1 MVFLLGV
8 IAIGL
13 YMAWNIGAND
23 VANAMGT
30 SVGSK
35 SLTFRQAVVLA
46 AIFEF
51 AGAVLVG
58 THVSETVRKGIVDPM
73 HFVDNPQLLVV
84 GMFAALLASALWLN
98 VATFFG
104 QPVSTT
110 HSIVGSICGMGII
123 AGGAVKWH
131 MLGNIMASW
140 LISPVASGVMAFL
153 MFRFITRR
161 IFAVAEP
168 GRAVEKHAPY
178 FVVLVAFILTLSL
191 IYKGL
196 KNLHLYCPL
205 HTAIIIA
212 VAISAVA
219 GGVAYLLF
227 KRIANHTPKP
237 ILEDE
242 LAYVASHFK
251 YLQIVTACY
260 VAFAHGANDVANA
273 VGPVAAVTEV
283 YRTGEVTMEV
293 AVPMWILLMGGVG
306 IVFGLATFGRRVME
320 TIGKRITEI
329 TPSRGFSAEISAAT
343 AVLVCSKCGLPV
355 STTHALVGAVI
366 GVGLAR
372 GIAGLRIKTVRQILT
387 SWIVTVPITAGLT
400 MLIFAVAKWFVLRG

>member
-1 MVFLLGV
+1 MVFLIGV
-8 IAIGL
+8 FAIGF

-35 SLTFRQAVVLA
+35 TLTFRRAVILA

-73 HFVDNPQLLVV
+73 HFADNPELLVL
-84 GMFAALLASALWLN
+84 GMFAALLSSALWLN

-123 AGGAVKWH
+123 AGGAVKWR
-131 MLGNIMASW
+131 MLSHIMASW
-140 LISPVASGVMAFL
+140 LISPLASGVMAFL
-153 MFRFITRR
+153 MFRFIARR
-161 IFAVAEP
+161 IFAATEP

-178 FVVLVAFILTLSL
+178 FVVLVAFILTLSF

-205 HTAIIIA
+205 HKALIIA
-212 VAISAVA
+212 TGVSIVA
-219 GGVAYLLF
+219 GGVSYLLF
-227 KRIANHTPKP
+227 KRIANHSRKRIP
-237 ILEDE
+237 EDE

-273 VGPVAAVTEV
+273 VGPVAAVTEI
-283 YRTGEVTMEV
+283 YRTGEVAMKV
-293 AVPMWILLMGGVG
+293 DVPIWILLMGGVG
-306 IVFGLATFGRRVME
+306 IVVGLATFGRRVIE
-320 TIGKRITEI
+320 TIGTRITEI

-343 AVLVCSKCGLPV
+343 TVLVCSKWGLPV

-372 GIAGLRIKTVRQILT
+372 GITGLRIKTVRQILS
-387 SWIVTVPITAGLT
+387 SWTATVPITAGLT
-400 MLIFAVAKWFVLRG
+400 MLIFAVAKWLLLRG

>member
-1 MVFLLGV
+1 MVLLVGT

-46 AIFEF
+46 GIFEF

-58 THVSETVRKGIVDPM
+58 TNVSETVRKGIVDPM
-73 HFVDNPQLLVV
+73 HFADNPELLVL

-98 VATFFG
+98 VATFLG

-110 HSIVGSICGMGII
+110 HSIVGSLCGMGII

-153 MFRFITRR
+153 MFRLITRR
-161 IFAVAEP
+161 IFGAPEP
-168 GRAVEKHAPY
+168 GRAAEKHAPY

-196 KNLHLYCPL
+196 KNLHLHCPL
-205 HTAIIIA
+205 HQALIIA
-212 VAISAVA
+212 VGVSAVA
-219 GGVAYLLF
+219 GGVSYLLF
-227 KRIANHTPKP
+227 KRIANHSRER

-242 LAYVASHFK
+242 LAYVASRFK
-251 YLQIVTACY
+251 YLQIVTASY
-260 VAFAHGANDVANA
+260 LAFAHGANDVANA
-273 VGPVAAVTEV
+273 VGPVAAVAEV

-293 AVPMWILLMGGVG
+293 AVPIWILLMGGVG
-306 IVFGLATFGRRVME
+306 IVFGLATFGRRVIE

-329 TPSRGFSAEISAAT
+329 TPSRGFSAEIAAAT
-343 AVLVCSKCGLPV
+343 TVLICSKCGLPV
-355 STTHALVGAVI
+355 STTHALVGGVI

-372 GIAGLRIKTVRQILT
+372 GITGLRIKTVRQIFT
-387 SWIVTVPITAGLT
+387 SWIATIPITAGLT
-400 MLIFAVAKWFVLRG
+400 MLIFAVAKLFLSRA

>member
-1 MVFLLGV
+1 
-8 IAIGL
+8 
-13 YMAWNIGAND
+13 MAWNIGAND

-58 THVSETVRKGIVDPM
+58 THVSDTVRKGIVDPM
-73 HFVDNPQLLVV
+73 HFADNPELLML

-104 QPVSTT
+104 QPISTT
-110 HSIVGSICGMGII
+110 HSIVGSVCGMGII
-123 AGGAVKWH
+123 AGGAVKWG
-131 MLGNIMASW
+131 MLGNIAASW
-140 LISPVASGVMAFL
+140 VISPVASGVMAFL
-153 MFRFITRR
+153 VFRFITQR
-161 IFAVAEP
+161 IFGVEEP
-168 GRAVEKHAPY
+168 GRAVEKRAPY
-178 FVVLVAFILTLSL
+178 FVVLVAFILTLSF

-196 KNLHLYCPL
+196 KNLHLDCPL
-205 HTAIIIA
+205 HVAIIVA
-212 VAISAVA
+212 VAVSAVA
-219 GGVAYLLF
+219 GGVSHLLF
-227 KRIANHTPKP
+227 KRIANHSGKRL
-237 ILEDE
+237 LEHEYD
-242 LAYVASHFK
+242 YVEFHFK

-273 VGPVAAVTEV
+273 VGPVAAVAEI

-293 AVPMWILLMGGVG
+293 DVPMWILLMGGVG
-306 IVFGLATFGRRVME
+306 IVFGLATFGRRVIE

-329 TPSRGFSAEISAAT
+329 TPSRGFAAEISAAT
-343 AVLVCSKCGLPV
+343 TVLVCSKCGLPV

-372 GIAGLRIKTVRQILT
+372 GITGVRIKTVRQIFT
-387 SWIVTVPITAGLT
+387 SWIATIPITAGLT
-400 MLIFAVAKWFVLRG
+400 MLIFAVAKWFLLRG

>member
-1 MVFLLGV
+1 MVLLV
-8 IAIGL
+8 AAIAIGL

-35 SLTFRQAVVLA
+35 SLTFHQAVVLA

-73 HFVDNPQLLVV
+73 HFVDNPQVLVV

-110 HSIVGSICGMGII
+110 HSIVGSVCGMGIV
-123 AGGAVKWH
+123 AGGAVKWG
-131 MLGNIMASW
+131 MLGNIAASW
-140 LISPVASGVMAFL
+140 VISPVASGVMAFL
-153 MFRFITRR
+153 VFRFITRR
-161 IFAVAEP
+161 IFGVEQP
-168 GRAVEKHAPY
+168 GRAVEKRAPY
-178 FVVLVAFILTLSL
+178 FVVVVAFILTLSL

-196 KNLHLYCPL
+196 TNLHLHCPL
-205 HTAIIIA
+205 HVAIIVA
-212 VAISAVA
+212 VAVSAVA
-219 GGVAYLLF
+219 GGVSHLLF
-227 KRIANHTPKP
+227 KRIANHSGKRL
-237 ILEDE
+237 LEHEYDYVE
-242 LAYVASHFK
+242 LHFK

-273 VGPVAAVTEV
+273 VGPVAAVAEI
-283 YRTGEVTMEV
+283 YRTGQVAMEV

-306 IVFGLATFGRRVME
+306 IVFGLATFGRRVIE

-372 GIAGLRIKTVRQILT
+372 GITGLRIRTVQQIFT
-387 SWIVTVPITAGLT
+387 SWIATIPITAGLT
-400 MLIFAVAKWFVLRG
+400 MLIFVVAKWFLLRG

>member
-1 MVFLLGV
+1 MAVLV
-8 IAIGL
+8 TTIVIGL

-30 SVGSK
+30 SVGSR
-35 SLTFRQAVVLA
+35 SLTFRQAVVVA

-73 HFVDNPQLLVV
+73 HFASNPQLLVI

-98 VATFFG
+98 VATYFG

-110 HSIVGSICGMGII
+110 HSIVGSVCGVGII
-123 AGGAVKWH
+123 AGGAVKWG
-131 MLGNIMASW
+131 MLGGIVASW
-140 LISPVASGVMAFL
+140 LISPVASGIIAFL
-153 MFRFITRR
+153 TFRFITRR
-161 IFAVAEP
+161 IFGVEEP

-178 FVVLVAFILTLSL
+178 FVVIVAFILTLSF

-196 KNLHLYCPL
+196 KNLHLNCPL
-205 HTAIIIA
+205 PQALIVA
-212 VAISAVA
+212 VAVSAVA
-219 GGVAYLLF
+219 GVVSHLLF
-227 KRIANHTPKP
+227 KRTANHSRKRV
-237 ILEDE
+237 LDDE
-242 LAYVASHFK
+242 YDYVESRFK
-251 YLQIVTACY
+251 HLQIVTASY

-273 VGPVAAVTEV
+273 VGPMAAVAEIH
-283 YRTGEVTMEV
+283 RTGEVAMTV

-306 IVFGLATFGRRVME
+306 IVLGLTTFGRRVIE
-320 TIGKRITEI
+320 TIGRRITEI
-329 TPSRGFSAEISAAT
+329 TPSRGFAAQIAAAT
-343 AVLVCSKCGLPV
+343 TVLVCSRCGLPV

-372 GIAGLRIKTVRQILT
+372 GIAGLRIRTVQQILS
-387 SWIVTVPITAGLT
+387 SWVATIPITAGLT
-400 MLIFAVAKWFVLRG
+400 MLIFAIAKRLFLRG